1 MFIEFED
8 KRGKEHIVN
17 TDHIVSATENS
28 IYMSDGFE
36 IVVDDE
42 VFGSILEHINPTPCG
57 YTRGYSEEEYRMLM
71 DDIKPK
77 DRINLFTSNLMWYSI
92 IRDRIKADIGEES
105 YQRLVYH
112 YAVK

>member
-1 MFIEFED
+1 MFIEIED
-8 KRGKEHIVN
+8 KKGREHIVN
-17 TDHIVSATENS
+17 TEHIVSATDNTLF
-28 IYMSDGFE
+28 MSDGFE
-36 IVVDDE
+36 IALTED
-42 VFGSILEHINPTPCG
+42 VFECVLEQINPTPCG

-77 DRINLFTSNLMWYSI
+77 ERINLFTSGLMWYKI
-92 IRDRIKADIGEES
+92 VRDRIKADIGEEA